1 MRSLVPV
8 QVHYTRRVITRLA
21 REDAG
26 MATAEYAI
34 GTVAVAGL
42 GGILIKILTSD
53 EVRGL
58 LWSLFSKALTTFF
71 GV

>member
-26 MATAEYAI
+26 MATAEYVI